1 MKVVSKL
8 NGILFQEHELKATIL
23 VDPNSKEFK
32 RAAKKSRLIVRNL
45 SFWCDESELATA
57 FEKYGVITEV
67 KIPLQPDGRKRGF
80 GFVQFSNVFE
90 AGKALEV
97 MNMAEIKGRKV
108 AVDWALPR
116 EKFKEMSQEE
126 EAETAEK

>member
-1 MKVVSKL
+1 MWTISVIIKP
-8 NGILFQEHELKATIL
+8 LFENH
-23 VDPNSKEFK
+23 
-32 RAAKKSRLIVRNL
+32 R
-45 SFWCDESELATA
+45 
-57 FEKYGVITEV
+57 YGVITEV

-116 EKFKEMSQEE
+116 EKFKEMSQEG
-126 EAETAEK
+126 KFIKI